1 MYQNLK
7 KARWQW
13 GMVATV
19 LTKEGVPVRALVIL
33 YKVVVNMVLLYGNEI
48 WVTTGGMLTVLE
60 GFHHWLVRQI
70 SGDKAQCDQSRV

>member
-48 WVTTGGMLTVLE
+48 
-60 GFHHWLVRQI
+60 
-70 SGDKAQCDQSRV
+70 